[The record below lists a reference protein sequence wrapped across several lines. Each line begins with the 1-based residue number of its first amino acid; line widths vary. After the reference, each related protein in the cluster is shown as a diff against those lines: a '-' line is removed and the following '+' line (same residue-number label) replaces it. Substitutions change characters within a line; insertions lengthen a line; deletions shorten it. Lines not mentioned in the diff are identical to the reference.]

1 LGCSCALELE
11 LEELGLDG
19 LGLAALGLE
28 LELEPDAALPDVLG
42 ELAPPLAWSFFDMD
56 AEPEAE
62 PDGEDGEVEDGEVVE
77 PADDEAEPD
86 GDEVAPRGA
95 FGSPARSQ
103 AVTRA
108 VPRATETASARVLN
122 LM

>member
-1 LGCSCALELE
+1 VSELELE

-19 LGLAALGLE
+19 LGLDALGLA
-28 LELEPDAALPDVLG
+28 LEPEAALPDVLP
-42 ELAPPLAWSFFDMD
+42 ELAPPLAWSFFVSLDM
-56 AEPEAE
+56 EPEPE
-62 PDGEDGEVEDGEVVE
+62 TELDGADGEVDGEVVE
-77 PADDEAEPD
+77 PADDEAEPA
-86 GDEVAPRGA
+86 GDLVAPRGA

-103 AVTRA
+103 AVTKA